1 MAYIGRNIKYQKIED
16 RPDIDMEQCREEFRG
31 LLLAGCLSS
40 VIPDVNEEAVSQRH
54 SFKSLPPV
62 GTFPTSGAV
71 LKQGTSLGPSLG
83 GETSSPLGATAS
95 NIPMPQ
101 KANKGYTAAD
111 EEAPG
116 DEIKE
121 SGNLLDLQEVVQDGA
136 SNIGR
141 WLQQNKES
149 TAQNFG
155 HPKLPRC
162 VGPRSSM
169 AASSVSPTMSA
180 LSPIATGTYSDMQ
193 NEGLDDTDSESEF
206 QWPLKYNGA
215 PNETGT
221 DDQNSTPARQQVDLA
236 ADLTTDLTFMKAL
249 NQDITWECNGVD
261 MVKKFAEFQLTNSK
275 NYSFAL
281 DGIADLSP
289 GSSFETTLP
298 SYFQPEIYLSE
309 ITPIDVYNKWPNFSH
324 YFVFRDD
331 LPTDLNEREA
341 FVGFSWAFIRGALT
355 MTKIETRFLEVQI
368 TGVEERKN
376 QDKDLRFEKKQAG
389 ELADGIGFHG
399 SSQIYLAEA
408 STLNK
413 PRAGKLQEDEFK
425 LVRAMRD
432 SWISQIRATCRE
444 SIPCRTTTVF
454 GSSSYKDETKI
465 WQMDFKG
472 VFQLFQIDSF
482 LIPREKQDFGW
493 KMKSAALSCIEMA
506 CRVQVELQKRK
517 AEAVPASYQERVE
530 LNKAVRRI
538 RPTAPTPEKLLK
550 RKSV

>member
-1 MAYIGRNIKYQKIED
+1 
-16 RPDIDMEQCREEFRG
+16 
-31 LLLAGCLSS
+31 
-40 VIPDVNEEAVSQRH
+40 
-54 SFKSLPPV
+54 
-62 GTFPTSGAV
+62 
-71 LKQGTSLGPSLG
+71 
-83 GETSSPLGATAS
+83 
-95 NIPMPQ
+95 
-101 KANKGYTAAD
+101 
-111 EEAPG
+111 
-116 DEIKE
+116 
-121 SGNLLDLQEVVQDGA
+121 
-136 SNIGR
+136 
-141 WLQQNKES
+141 
-149 TAQNFG
+149 
-155 HPKLPRC
+155 
-162 VGPRSSM
+162 
-169 AASSVSPTMSA
+169 
-180 LSPIATGTYSDMQ
+180 
-193 NEGLDDTDSESEF
+193 
-206 QWPLKYNGA
+206 
-215 PNETGT
+215 
-221 DDQNSTPARQQVDLA
+221 
-236 ADLTTDLTFMKAL
+236 MKAL

-309 ITPIDVYNKWPNFSH
+309 ITPIDVYNKWPNLSAIFGRVFAATSYDDIVAAVMKEDWRDPIAFYLISIVVSYSH

-444 SIPCRTTTVF
+444 SIP
-454 GSSSYKDETKI
+454 
-465 WQMDFKG
+465 
-472 VFQLFQIDSF
+472 
-482 LIPREKQDFGW
+482 
-493 KMKSAALSCIEMA
+493 
-506 CRVQVELQKRK
+506 
-517 AEAVPASYQERVE
+517 
-530 LNKAVRRI
+530 
-538 RPTAPTPEKLLK
+538 
-550 RKSV
+550 